1 MVYRFILLSDE
12 VDNFR
17 REILIDS
24 DATFFD
30 LHNAILDSVGYQKD
44 QMSSFFICD
53 EDWVK
58 EKEITLVEMDT
69 SSEEDNYV
77 MNKVLLSELL
87 EDEGQRLV
95 YVFDY
100 FTERAFYME
109 FKEIIPGK
117 SLEKAECI
125 KSVGTPPV
133 QTMDFEEF
141 EAQMPTPNASN
152 SDANFFDASDD
163 FNIDEYDEED
173 LDNLS
178 EGNPFESY

>member
-24 DATFFD
+24 DATFFE
-30 LHNAILDSVGYQKD
+30 LHNAILDSVGYKKD

-69 SSEEDNYV
+69 SSEEDSYV
-77 MNKVLLSELL
+77 MDKILLSEIL

-125 KSVGTPPV
+125 KSVGNPPV
-133 QTMDFEEF
+133 QIMDFEEF
-141 EAQMPTPNASN
+141 EAQIPAPNAHN
-152 SDANFFDASDD
+152 SDTGFFDDND
-163 FNIDEYDEED
+163 EFNIDEYDEED
-173 LDNLS
+173 FGNLS